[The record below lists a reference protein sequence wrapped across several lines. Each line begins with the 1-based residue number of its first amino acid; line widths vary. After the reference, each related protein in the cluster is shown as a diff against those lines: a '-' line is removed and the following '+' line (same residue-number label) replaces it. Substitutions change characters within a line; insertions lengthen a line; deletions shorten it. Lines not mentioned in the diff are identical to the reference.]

1 MILMKIIYQIQVQC
15 KKIIYACLNFCQAF
29 HLWKPRFSPWH
40 CIQRLVIQIY
50 IPIKPFVWLC
60 WIENE
65 PIKHPRQ
72 TILGKIILK
81 SWSKH
86 WTSNKPLKGIEK
98 RIPSF
103 LSCKNKWSWSWCIH
117 PKLFGKPKCKGPNPS
132 TKDLGGQKPLLME
145 KLRLLLT

>member
-1 MILMKIIYQIQVQC
+1 MMTRNTSDMILIKIIYQIEVQC
-15 KKIIYACLNFCQAF
+15 KKMIYACLNFCQAF

-86 WTSNKPLKGIEK
+86 WTSNKPLKGIDAK
-98 RIPSF
+98 REFLVVVVRTNEVEVGAYCPS
-103 LSCKNKWSWSWCIH
+103 SAKVWSSEFKH
-117 PKLFGKPKCKGPNPS
+117 
-132 TKDLGGQKPLLME
+132 
-145 KLRLLLT
+145 